1 MTDTKLIDLP
11 GGNIHTASSMIRGVV
26 NRLESVAAT
35 PVDMADKV
43 IKIMTT
49 SSVPKFNTVFS
60 SLETF
65 KDIGIMPEKE
75 FRIEMLLNLAE
86 SKYVSLY
93 GSGEWTLPVLCGMIS
108 ESDATC

>member
-1 MTDTKLIDLP
+1 MKLTDLP
-11 GGNIHTASSMIRGVV
+11 GENVHEATSMIRGVV

-43 IKIMTT
+43 TKIMTT

-93 GSGEWTLPVLCGMIS
+93 GSGE
-108 ESDATC
+108 